1 MSDVEDVKTVLVNYY
16 ESLSNG
22 VVKGITRNFDETVTA
37 ISLAGSTA
45 VTGTANLENA
55 FNSFLEN
62 WQKLGVNCKFQY
74 DPSQFRIEDVQDN
87 VKIVRTRLTNFKE
100 SGEIFETWNCMYVL
114 CKKDDGWKIS
124 LVTFDDK
131 ASAQIAEG

>member
-1 MSDVEDVKTVLVNYY
+1 MSDVEDVKAVLVNYY

-45 VTGTANLENA
+45 VTGTVNLENA

-62 WQKLGVNCKFQY
+62 WLKLGVNCKFQY

-100 SGEIFETWNCMYVL
+100 NGEIFETWNCMYVL

>member
-16 ESLSNG
+16 ESFSNG

-62 WQKLGVNCKFQY
+62 WQKLKVNCKFQY
-74 DPSQFRIEDVQDN
+74 DPSQFRIEDGQDN

-131 ASAQIAEG
+131 ASAQFAEG

>member
-45 VTGTANLENA
+45 VTGTSNLENA
-55 FNSFLEN
+55 FNSFLDN
-62 WQKLGVNCKFQY
+62 WQKLGVNSKFQY
-74 DPSQFRIEDVQDN
+74 DPSQFRVEDVQDN
-87 VKIVRTRLTNFKE
+87 VKIVRTRVTNFKE

-131 ASAQIAEG
+131 ASAQIAKG